1 LLVKRPEII
10 QRYFLKIQ
18 FSHGWYRATLI
29 RINASIIYFSPFA
42 NSERT
47 QSPNCSLMFS
57 LCSFVS
63 QPGFVANLFD
73 PTLRHPTQGYRLLGT
88 VAFDWGLCEYTST
101 AFQLTTC

>member
-1 LLVKRPEII
+1 
-10 QRYFLKIQ
+10 
-18 FSHGWYRATLI
+18 
-29 RINASIIYFSPFA
+29 
-42 NSERT
+42 
-47 QSPNCSLMFS
+47 MFS